1 MEILGKRYFISI
13 EMYFIQLETK
23 YKGDLIRKILY
34 IKNKYFQV
42 PPISKL
48 FFLFS
53 VGKLR
58 CLLG

>member
-34 IKNKYFQV
+34 IKTNIFKFH
-42 PPISKL
+42 
-48 FFLFS
+48 
-53 VGKLR
+53 
-58 CLLG
+58 